1 VSAAWPMEHHVTG
14 HRLGR
19 AARDEWLLDWRWLHV
34 NHGSFGAAPRAVLE
48 VQQEWRRRMEAEPNG
63 FFFQVLPEALRS
75 AAESL
80 GAFIGAE
87 GRDIAF
93 VENATTGCNA
103 VLRSLRLAAGDEVL
117 VLSHGYAAVRNAVR
131 HVAEQAGAR
140 AIEAAL
146 PFPRPQPDTI
156 LAGIAAALTP
166 RTRLAVVDHITSPS
180 TLVLPLAEIVALCH
194 SAGVPVLVDGA
205 HGPGQIPL
213 DLRAIGAD
221 WYVGN
226 CHKWLCAP
234 KGCGFL
240 WASPERQTDLHPVTI
255 SHGYGKGFLAE
266 FDWTGTADRSAFLCV
281 EAAIDFH
288 ERLGGRA
295 LMARNAALAAEAA
308 VLLARRL
315 ETEVGAEDPMA
326 GAMCVVRLPVTGAAT
341 AERAAELR
349 ERLLERRAD
358 APLHAIGDGIWLR
371 LSAHAY
377 NEIEDYDRL
386 ADLVRGV
393 LAA

>member
-1 VSAAWPMEHHVTG
+1 VSAAPP
-14 HRLGR
+14 LGK
-19 AARDEWLLDWRWLHV
+19 AVRDEWLLDWRWLHV

-63 FFFQVLPEALRS
+63 FFFEVLPEALRS

-80 GAFIGAE
+80 GAFIGAD

-103 VLRSLRLAAGDEVL
+103 VLRSLPLAAGDEVL
-117 VLSHGYAAVRNAVR
+117 VLSHGYQAVKNAVR

-140 AIEAAL
+140 VVEAVVPFPQPQPEAIIAGVGAAL
-146 PFPRPQPDTI
+146 SR
-156 LAGIAAALTP
+156 
-166 RTRLAVVDHITSPS
+166 RSRLAVIDHITSPS
-180 TLVLPLAEIVALCH
+180 ALVLPLAEIVALCR
-194 SAGVPVLVDGA
+194 SAEVPVLVDGA
-205 HGPGQIPL
+205 HAPGQIPL

-240 WASPERQTDLHPVTI
+240 WAAPERQTDLHPVTI
-255 SHGYGKGFLAE
+255 SHGWGKGFLAE

-281 EAAIDFH
+281 SAAIDFH
-288 ERLGGRA
+288 NRLGGQA
-295 LMARNAALAAEAA
+295 LMARNAALAAEVAE
-308 VLLARRL
+308 LLARRL

-326 GAMCVVRLPVTGAAT
+326 GAMCVVRLPVSGAAT

-349 ERLLERRAD
+349 ERLLERLAD
-358 APLHAIGDGIWLR
+358 APLHAIGGGIWLR

-386 ADLVRGV
+386 ANLVREV

>member
-1 VSAAWPMEHHVTG
+1 VSAAPPMGKAVRG
-14 HRLGR
+14 
-19 AARDEWLLDWRWLHV
+19 EWLLDWRWLHV

-63 FFFQVLPEALRS
+63 FFFQVLPQALRS

-80 GAFIGAE
+80 AGFIGAD

-103 VLRSLRLAAGDEVL
+103 VLRSLPLAAGDEVL
-117 VLSHGYAAVRNAVR
+117 VLSHGYPAVRNAVR

-140 AIEAAL
+140 VIEAAV
-146 PFPRPQPDTI
+146 PFPRPQPAAI
-156 LAGIAAALTP
+156 IAGVGAALTR
-166 RTRLAVVDHITSPS
+166 RTRIAVIDHITSPS
-180 TLVLPLAEIVALCH
+180 ALVLPLAEIVALCH

-205 HGPGQIPL
+205 HAPGQIPL
-213 DLRAIGAD
+213 DLRVIGAD

-240 WASPERQTDLHPVTI
+240 WAAPERQADLHPVTI
-255 SHGYGKGFLAE
+255 SHGWGKGFLAE

-281 EAAIDFH
+281 AATIEFH

-295 LMARNAALAAEAA
+295 LMARNSALAAEAA
-308 VLLARRL
+308 GLLARRL
-315 ETEVGAEDPMA
+315 GTEVGAEDPMA
-326 GAMCVVRLPVTGAAT
+326 AAMRVVRLPVVGAAT
-341 AERAAELR
+341 PERAAELR

-358 APLHAIGDGIWLR
+358 APLHAIDGGIWLR

-377 NEIEDYDRL
+377 NEIDDYQRL
-386 ADLVRGV
+386 AELLREV
-393 LAA
+393 L

>member
-1 VSAAWPMEHHVTG
+1 VSAAPP
-14 HRLGR
+14 LGK
-19 AARDEWLLDWRWLHV
+19 AVRDEWLLDWRWLHV

-63 FFFQVLPEALRS
+63 FFFQVLPEAMRA
-75 AAESL
+75 AAERL

-117 VLSHGYAAVRNAVR
+117 VLSHGYQAVKNAVR

-140 AIEAAL
+140 VVEAVVPFPQPQPEAIIAGVGAAL
-146 PFPRPQPDTI
+146 SR
-156 LAGIAAALTP
+156 
-166 RTRLAVVDHITSPS
+166 RSRLAVIDHITSPS
-180 TLVLPLAEIVALCH
+180 ALVLPLAEIVALCR
-194 SAGVPVLVDGA
+194 SAEVPVLVDGA
-205 HGPGQIPL
+205 HAPGQIPL

-240 WASPERQTDLHPVTI
+240 WAAPERQTDLHPVTI
-255 SHGYGKGFLAE
+255 SHGWGKGFLAE

-281 EAAIDFH
+281 SAAIDFH
-288 ERLGGRA
+288 NRLGGQA
-295 LMARNAALAAEAA
+295 LMARNAALAAEVAE
-308 VLLARRL
+308 LLARRL

-326 GAMCVVRLPVTGAAT
+326 GAMCVVRLPVSGAAT

-349 ERLLERRAD
+349 ERLLERLAD
-358 APLHAIGDGIWLR
+358 APLHAIGGGIWLR

-386 ADLVRGV
+386 ANLVREV